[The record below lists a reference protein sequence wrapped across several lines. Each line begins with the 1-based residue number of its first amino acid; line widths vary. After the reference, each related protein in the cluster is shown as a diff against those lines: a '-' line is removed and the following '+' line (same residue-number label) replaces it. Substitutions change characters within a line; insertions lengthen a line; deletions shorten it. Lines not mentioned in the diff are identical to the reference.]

1 MHPPPE
7 EQGLRGI
14 AVLDIG
20 ATNTKLVLFAADL
33 TVLAEHAVPAQR
45 RADPPYLAIDPQP
58 VMTLVAQALP
68 EFDAQLPVDAIVP
81 CAHGSAA
88 ALVDGEGQLVL
99 PIMSYEAE
107 PPPEIVDGYAAIA
120 PEFGEV
126 FAPTNPLALTLA
138 RQLHWQETYFPA
150 AFARTRSIMP
160 LAQYFGFRLCGTRA
174 SEVSALGAQTHLWA
188 PLVRDY
194 STLARER
201 SWTSRFAPL
210 LPAWEALGH
219 ATGLPLRGRATVLSG
234 VHDSNANLLRHL
246 GGPRFT
252 LLSTGTWI
260 IGFVQ
265 GIDINQLDPAR
276 DQVSNT
282 TVFGDPIA
290 SCRFMGG
297 REFDLV
303 AAGAPADMADHEVV
317 LDLLERG
324 VTAWPSFTTS
334 GGPVPGAQGLGRIDG
349 TLRDAR
355 ERASLASLYCAQM
368 SALALR
374 NIGSANRVIVDGP
387 FAANV
392 VYLEVLAA
400 CLPDQAV
407 LAADERSGT
416 AAGAA
421 SLALMAGGVLTSTPS
436 ARLRSIDPPPGLSQN
451 PGLLRWFEQFGNHS
465 S

>member
-33 TVLAEHAVPAQR
+33 TILAEHTVPAQHH
-45 RADPPYLAIDPQP
+45 ADPPYLAIDPRP
-58 VMTLVAQALP
+58 VMALVARAVP

-88 ALVDGEGQLVL
+88 ALVDGNGQLIL
-99 PIMSYEAE
+99 PVMSYEAE

-188 PLVRDY
+188 PMARDY
-194 STLARER
+194 STLAKER
-201 SWTSRFAPL
+201 SWASKFAPL
-210 LPAWEALGH
+210 RPAWEPLGH
-219 ATGLPLRGRATVLSG
+219 ATELPLRGRATVLTG
-234 VHDSNANLLRHL
+234 VHDSNANLLRYL
-246 GGPRFT
+246 GGPEFT

-265 GIDINQLDPAR
+265 GIDIGRLDPAS
-276 DQVSNT
+276 DQVCNT

-303 AAGAPADMADHEVV
+303 ADGAPADLASIEVV
-317 LDLLERG
+317 RDLLERG

-334 GGPVPGAQGLGRIDG
+334 GGPVPGALGLGRIDG
-349 TLRDAR
+349 ALRDAR

-374 NIGSANRVIVDGP
+374 KIGNANRVIVDGP
-387 FAANV
+387 FASNA

-400 CLPDQAV
+400 CLPGQAV
-407 LAADERSGT
+407 LAADEKNGT

-421 SLALMAGGVLTSTPS
+421 SLALTASGVPKPQRRTL
-436 ARLRSIDPPPGLSQN
+436 LRPIDVAPELSQHA
-451 PGLLRWFEQFGNHS
+451 GLLRWFEQLGDGNP
-465 S
+465 